1 MTERT
6 KVMARRLV
14 IASQK
19 GGVGKTTV
27 ALNLAV
33 ALAERGRRTLLVDL
47 DPQGAIG
54 LSLAKGD
61 TELVGLAELVTGQA
75 SPPEAVLTTR
85 LSGLRLLPRG
95 RLDATDVAT
104 FEEEIA
110 RPGALDA
117 ALEATEAGSDVVVV
131 DTPSGLGRV
140 TSAAMVVADFV
151 LMAFQTE
158 ALALRSVGQAF
169 RVIEHVQTT
178 ANARLQLVGILPTL
192 VERERPGTH
201 TVLSEMWNGFPD
213 TLETV
218 VPRTEAFARASAL
231 GIPVGFL
238 GASAGESEARR
249 FHLLADELEARMN
262 RLQGMERVHEAQPAR
277 QLL

>member
-1 MTERT
+1 
-6 KVMARRLV
+6 MARRLV

-33 ALAERGRRTLLVDL
+33 ALAERGRRTLLADL

-54 LSLAKGD
+54 LSLAQKD
-61 TELVGLAELVTGQA
+61 AELVGLAELLAG
-75 SPPEAVLTTR
+75 EATAEDAVVSTR

-95 RLDATDVAT
+95 RLDPTDVSS
-104 FEEEIA
+104 FEAEVG

-117 ALEATEAGSDVVVV
+117 ALRGGEAGCDFVIV

-140 TSAAMVVADFV
+140 TTGAFAAAHFALLV
-151 LMAFQTE
+151 FQTE
-158 ALALRSVGQAF
+158 SLALRSFGQAL
-169 RVIEHVQTT
+169 RVIEHVQAE
-178 ANARLQLVGILPTL
+178 ANPRLHLVGILPSL
-192 VERERPGTH
+192 VERDRPGTH
-201 TVLSEMWNGFPD
+201 SVLSEIWSGFPD

-218 VPRTEAFARASAL
+218 IPRTEAFARASEL
-231 GIPVGFL
+231 GVPVGFL
-238 GASAGESEARR
+238 ADGAGSSDARR
-249 FHLLADELEARMN
+249 FEMLTDELEARMN
-262 RLQGMERVHEAQPAR
+262 RLDGMETVHEAQPAR

>member
-1 MTERT
+1 
-6 KVMARRLV
+6 MARRVV

-33 ALAERGRRTLLVDL
+33 ALAERGRRTLLADL

-61 TELVGLAELVTGQA
+61 TELPGLAELLSGVA
-75 SPPEAVLTTR
+75 SAAEAVVATR
-85 LSGLRLLPRG
+85 LGGLSLLTRG
-95 RLDATDVAT
+95 RLDATDVAS
-104 FEEEIA
+104 FEAEVA
-110 RPGALDA
+110 RPGALD
-117 ALEATEAGSDVVVV
+117 EAFAKCDEACDIVIV

-140 TSAAMVVADFV
+140 TTAALACADFA
-151 LMAFQTE
+151 LLAFQTE
-158 ALALRSVGQAF
+158 TLALRSVSQALK
-169 RVIEHVQTT
+169 VLEHVQATR
-178 ANARLQLVGILPTL
+178 NPRLRLVGILPTL
-192 VERERPGTH
+192 VERDRHGSH
-201 TVLSEMWNGFPD
+201 AVLSEIWNGFPD
-213 TLETV
+213 AFETV

-238 GASAGESEARR
+238 GGDIGAPEARR
-249 FHLLADELEARMN
+249 FDLLADEIEGRMN
-262 RLQGMERVHEAQPAR
+262 RLDGMEKVHEAQPAR

>member
-1 MTERT
+1 
-6 KVMARRLV
+6 MARRLV

-33 ALAERGRRTLLVDL
+33 ALAERRRRTLLVDL

-61 TELVGLAELVTGQA
+61 TELAGLAELVTGQA
-75 SPPEAVLTTR
+75 SPQETVLTTR
-85 LSGLRLLPRG
+85 LDGLRLLSRG
-95 RLDATDVAT
+95 RLDATDVPS
-104 FEEEIA
+104 FEEEVA
-110 RPGALDA
+110 RPGVLDRALRS
-117 ALEATEAGSDVVVV
+117 TEVDCDVVLV

-140 TSAAMVVADFV
+140 TTVALEAADFV
-151 LMAFQTE
+151 LLAFQTE
-158 ALALRSVGQAF
+158 PLALRSIGQAL
-169 RVIEHVQTT
+169 RVVEHVQNA
-178 ANARLQLVGILPTL
+178 ANPRLQLVGILPTL

-201 TVLSEMWNGFPD
+201 TVLSEMWNGFPA

-218 VPRTEAFARASAL
+218 VPRTEAFVRASAL

-238 GASAGESEARR
+238 GAGAGVPEARR
-249 FHLLADELEARMN
+249 FDLLADELEARMN
-262 RLQGMERVHEAQPAR
+262 RLHGMERVHEAQPAR

>member
-1 MTERT
+1 
-6 KVMARRLV
+6 MARRLV

-61 TELVGLAELVTGQA
+61 TELVGLAELVTGRA
-75 SPPEAVLTTR
+75 SPQESVLTTR

-110 RPGALDA
+110 RPGALDE
-117 ALEATEAGSDVVVV
+117 ALNATEAGSDVVVV

-158 ALALRSVGQAF
+158 ALALRSVGQAL